1 MGSRHVFSRGG
12 AERVQIDHGAGAELV
27 DAEGRRY
34 LDAAGGAIVVGVGHG
49 VTEVVQAAAEQAS
62 RVAYVHGSAFSS
74 EVLEEYADALAPLLP
89 VQDPRIYPVSGG
101 SEAVESALKMVRAY
115 HLARG
120 EDRDVVIGRQGSY
133 HGNSRG
139 ALSVSGRTGL
149 RAPYLPWLTGAAHAS
164 TPYEYRCAFPD
175 THPEGCGAR
184 HAQVLEETIQRVGP
198 GRVAA
203 FVAEPISGAGLGACV
218 PPEDYWP
225 AITQVCRR
233 HGILV
238 VADEV
243 MTGFGRTG
251 TWFGSEHFGLR
262 PDLLVA
268 GKGTASG
275 YWPLGLAVASGP
287 VHEVLTG
294 AGFVHGFTYSHHVV
308 GAATGLAVLRVLQRD
323 GLVDA
328 SARQGQR
335 LHDALRR
342 ELADVAGIGDVRGR
356 GLLQAVELVA
366 DPTTGE
372 PFGRGERVTERVT
385 EACREHGV
393 LVYPSTGCAD
403 GTDGDLLLL
412 GPPLVVTDE
421 QVDAIAVRVATGI
434 REVLGSTGG

>member
-12 AERVQIDHGAGAELV
+12 AGRVRIDHGAGVELV
-27 DAEGRRY
+27 DVEGRRY

-74 EVLEEYADALAPLLP
+74 EVLEEYADALGSLLP
-89 VQDPRIYPVSGG
+89 LEDPRIYPVSGG
-101 SEAVESALKMVRAY
+101 SEAVESALKMARAY

-149 RAPYLPWLTGAAHAS
+149 RAPYLPWLTGAEHTS

-175 THPEGCGAR
+175 THPDGCGAR

-198 GRVAA
+198 ARVAA

-251 TWFGSEHFGLR
+251 TWFASEHFGLR

-287 VHEVLTG
+287 VHEVLTE

-323 GLVDA
+323 GLVEA

-372 PFGRGERVTERVT
+372 PFERGERVTERVT
-385 EACREHGV
+385 EACRDHGV
-393 LVYPSTGCAD
+393 LVYPGTGCAD
-403 GTDGDLLLL
+403 GRRGDLLLL

-421 QVDAIAVRVATGI
+421 QVDVIAERVASGI
-434 REVLGSTGG
+434 RQVLGSVDR